1 MLGANLSNAILATGQ
16 GLNIPF
22 DIILAYAVGLGLL
35 YFVGWLLLVPFR
47 FLLRWIINALIGGAV
62 LWLLNL
68 IGGLINVTVA
78 VNPITALTVGFLGLP
93 GIILILLLQFIL
105 L

>member
-1 MLGANLSNAILATGQ
+1 MVSTYILNAVMATAE

-22 DIILAYAVGLGLL
+22 DIILAYIIGLVLL
-35 YFVGWLLLVPFR
+35 YFVGWLLLVPFK
-47 FLLRWIINALIGGAV
+47 FLLRWMINALIGGAA

-68 IGGLINVTVA
+68 LGKLIGVTVA
-78 VNPITALTVGFLGLP
+78 INPVTALTVGFLGIP

-105 L
+105 F